1 MKAAVEAAQYVHPK
15 LAMVPTANANGSF
28 LEMLDRA
35 IAASNAAREPR
46 LIEAQ
51 VAKPNGHRPS
61 PTEVSM
67 SATIFKGTN
76 GPSLNF
82 L

>member
-1 MKAAVEAAQYVHPK
+1 
-15 LAMVPTANANGSF
+15 MVATANANGSF
-28 LEMLDRA
+28 PEMLDRA
-35 IAASNAAREPR
+35 IAASNAAREAR

-51 VAKPNGHRPS
+51 LAKPNGHHPS
-61 PTEVSM
+61 PTEVSL
-67 SATIFKGTN
+67 SATIFKGTD